1 MPRYNVYIPFIATY
15 EGEPYEE
22 EFSTIVKAEN
32 EKDAIQEAINELNS
46 EYVVK
51 TIDSREIT
59 VEEIPTFP
67 SFDEWEENFTAI
79 KNPHAQ
85 EGEQGLAEIMF
96 DTDGDQYQTVRGFD
110 SSKIWTIR
118 STEYVVKTIDSR
130 EITVEELPEFPSFDE
145 WEENFTALKNPHAQE
160 GEQGLGEIM
169 FDTDGDQYQTVR
181 GFDSSKIWTIRST
194 EYGLMLTAGYG
205 LVDRFGYILSEES
218 FTEEDKNKAYIID

>member
-1 MPRYNVYIPFIATY
+1 MPRYDVYIPFIATY

-32 EKDAIQEAINELNS
+32 EKDAIQKAIKELNS

-79 KNPHAQ
+79 KNPHVQ

-118 STEYVVKTIDSR
+118 STEY
-130 EITVEELPEFPSFDE
+130 
-145 WEENFTALKNPHAQE
+145 
-160 GEQGLGEIM
+160 
-169 FDTDGDQYQTVR
+169 
-181 GFDSSKIWTIRST
+181 
-194 EYGLMLTAGYG
+194 GLMLTAGLG
-205 LVDRFGYILSEES
+205 FVDRFGYILSEQS
-218 FTEEDKNKAYIID
+218 FTEEDKEKAYIID